1 MAIPELIDAL
11 GSFEKQ
17 GATMWAADRE
27 ADAKAFDLAAK
38 TQAAAAKTQAASAQ
52 WVAEQQADVYKTMFE
67 SSDKLMQTLN
77 TEIAKG
83 TFDIGDL
90 EGAEYQHYKTQWNR
104 RSEAFK
110 QWANALGLPT
120 YDSET
125 DIIALVDAMFEET
138 IRTVDNPRKFLKFG
152 DTKGKWAEVV
162 TRLSPGVNLDLVEI
176 VWNDRYNKLKGVDA
190 GDTSKLG
197 KIPTTGK
204 EWVSE
209 ISGALP
215 DLATTALNLP
225 ADALATAQGWWEG
238 KDVEPIYQITDPF
251 LGREWWKGWYG
262 APSRFKPPFSTGEG
276 KSLNPLSG
284 LRKSKDASLS
294 QFEEAAQRRDS
305 ANVMLSGVANRLM
318 AGTTE
323 PTSPS
328 PFDRTGQASLI
339 ARKGVESLDPLMG
352 PGEGLINGF
361 LAQGT
366 EEDDM
371 PELTRQAINFM
382 TRLAAMMQEY
392 GPEEAMR
399 LMSREF
405 QDLSKSDKAQ
415 IEEYLL
421 RRSGR
426 TEGTEGI
433 YRAIA

>member
-38 TQAAAAKTQAASAQ
+38 QAAELAKTQAASAQ

-138 IRTVDNPRKFLKFG
+138 INTTDNPRKFLKFG

-162 TRLSPGVNLDLVEI
+162 ARLSPGVNLDLVEI
-176 VWNDRYNKLKGVDA
+176 VWNDCYNKLGGVDA

-204 EWVSE
+204 EWTAE
-209 ISGALP
+209 IMGAP
-215 DLATTALNLP
+215 FDLATTALNLP
-225 ADALATAQGWWEG
+225 ADIGAAAQGWWEG

-305 ANVMLSGVANRLM
+305 ANSMLTGIANQLVGVGNTVVSQAYG
-318 AGTTE
+318 A
-323 PTSPS
+323 SDVS
-328 PFDRTGQASLI
+328 PFDRAAQAALI
-339 ARKGVESLDPLMG
+339 ARRGVESLDPLMG

-392 GPEEAMR
+392 GPAEAMR

-421 RRSGR
+421 QR
-426 TEGTEGI
+426 TERTN
-433 YRAIA
+433 

>member
-17 GATMWAADRE
+17 GATMWAADE
-27 ADAKAFDLAAK
+27 AAES
-38 TQAAAAKTQAASAQ
+38 QALKTQAASAQ
-52 WVAEQQADVYKTMFE
+52 WVAEQQADVYKTMFQ

-83 TFDIGDL
+83 TFSIDDL

-138 IRTVDNPRKFLKFG
+138 INTVDNPRKFLKFG

-162 TRLSPGVNLDLVEI
+162 ARLSPGVNLDLVEI
-176 VWNDRYNKLKGVDA
+176 VWNDRYNKLKGGTLGYGIGGEAA
-190 GDTSKLG
+190 GKVG
-197 KIPTTGK
+197 EFGYTTGIYGGEYTPQK
-204 EWVSE
+204 IEL
-209 ISGALP
+209 GGP
-215 DLATTALNLP
+215 
-225 ADALATAQGWWEG
+225 WWLD
-238 KDVEPIYQITDPF
+238 KAAN
-251 LGREWWKGWYG
+251 WWKDEAIRQNIRNVEASKKFARAFESTKTRAERLGERPT
-262 APSRFKPPFSTGEG
+262 PSA
-276 KSLNPLSG
+276 
-284 LRKSKDASLS
+284 DLS

-305 ANVMLSGVANRLM
+305 ANNDILSGVANRLM

-339 ARKGVESLDPLMG
+339 ARRGVESLDPLMG

-371 PELTRQAINFM
+371 PELTRQAMNFM

-415 IEEYLL
+415 IEEHLL

>member
-11 GSFEKQ
+11 SGFEKQ

-27 ADAKAFDLAAK
+27 ADAL
-38 TQAAAAKTQAASAQ
+38 AAKTQAASAQ

-83 TFDIGDL
+83 TFSISDL
-90 EGAEYQHYKTQWNR
+90 DGPEYQHYKTQWNR

-138 IRTVDNPRKFLKFG
+138 INTVDNPRKFLKFG

-162 TRLSPGVNLDLVEI
+162 ARLSPGVNLDLVEI
-176 VWNDRYNKLKGVDA
+176 VWNDRYNNLEEGVA
-190 GDTSKLG
+190 TGEGTTFS
-197 KIPTTGK
+197 IPKTGK
-204 EWVSE
+204 EWTSR
-209 ISGALP
+209 I
-215 DLATTALNLP
+215 
-225 ADALATAQGWWEG
+225 
-238 KDVEPIYQITDPF
+238 
-251 LGREWWKGWYG
+251 LGL
-262 APSRFKPPFSTGEG
+262 PSRAGTTLVNIPGTVGAGAQRWWTGESAEPLYRLDPKDAFMGRDWWRGVFGDPSSSYGEGGKSFNPFSGRRT
-276 KSLNPLSG
+276 SDPSA
-284 LRKSKDASLS
+284 DLS

-305 ANVMLSGVANRLM
+305 ADAADAMLSGVANRLM

-339 ARKGVESLDPLMG
+339 ARRGVESLDPLMG

-392 GPEEAMR
+392 GPAEAMR